1 MVWLGGT
8 FGAGKTT
15 TGRLLVERAPGLRL
29 FDPEWV
35 GFLLREHLAD
45 RIAAE
50 GITDFQQLPSWRRL
64 VPVVAAELADATG
77 QALVAVQSVLVEDY
91 WRELRAGLEADGF
104 EVVHLLLHADDATL
118 RRRIEGDRVEA
129 GARDWRLRHL
139 AAYDAARPW
148 LHATADLVLDTT
160 DLTPDEVAGR
170 VLGHVGWGS
179 TEV

>member
-1 MVWLGGT
+1 M
-8 FGAGKTT
+8 
-15 TGRLLVERAPGLRL
+15 
-29 FDPEWV
+29 
-35 GFLLREHLAD
+35 
-45 RIAAE
+45 
-50 GITDFQQLPSWRRL
+50 SSRRL
-64 VPVVAAELADATG
+64 AREQAVQILYQADLTGCEPEDALALYWKQESNDPDRDPPDPDDIETTFVHGFADATG